1 MAAVRG
7 QSLIMRTLILGGSE
21 FVGRALTDAALARGW
36 DVTVFNRGRYELP
49 PEVRPLVGDRTVEGG
64 LAALADGEW
73 DVVLDT
79 WSAAPR
85 AVRDTADLLADRV
98 GRYVYISTCS
108 VYADPTLPGVGEDA
122 PLVEGSPDDGDVAYP
137 IAKRGAEIAVERA
150 FGDRY
155 VHARAGLIL
164 GPRENIGRL
173 PWWLNRIA
181 RGGPVVAP
189 GPRESPLQ
197 FIDARDLA
205 EWSVHAAEAGLS
217 GPYNLISPTGHT
229 TMGELLDLCVR
240 VTGSTAELRWIDPE
254 TILAADVQPWIEL
267 PVWVPAGEDYNS
279 IHRRDVSKAL
289 AAGLRIRPT
298 AETVADTWAWL
309 RTLGGVAPQRPDRPV
324 VGLPP
329 EKEAELL
336 EP

>member
-1 MAAVRG
+1 
-7 QSLIMRTLILGGSE
+7 MRLLILGGTA
-21 FVGRALTDAALARGW
+21 FVGRAVTDAAVKRGW
-36 DVTVFNRGRYELP
+36 DVTVFNRGRHELP
-49 PEVRPLVGDRTVEGG
+49 DGVRSLVGDRTTEGG
-64 LAALADGEW
+64 LAALAGGEW
-73 DVVLDT
+73 DLAVDT

-85 AVRDTADLLADRV
+85 VVRDSADLLADRV
-98 GRYVYISTCS
+98 GRYVYVSSCS
-108 VYADPTLPGVGEDA
+108 VYDQPTPAGLGEEA

-137 IAKRGAEIAVERA
+137 KAKRGAEIAVERA

-189 GPRESPLQ
+189 GPREAELQ

-205 EWSVHAAEAGLS
+205 EWTLDAAEAGRS
-217 GPYNLISPTGHT
+217 GAYNLISPTGHS

-240 VTGSTAELRWIDPE
+240 VTGSDAELRWIDPD
-254 TILAADVQPWIEL
+254 TIVKAGIEPWLEL
-267 PVWVPAGEDYNS
+267 PIWVPAGEDYDS
-279 IHRRDVSKAL
+279 IHRRDVRKAL
-289 AAGLRIRPT
+289 GAGLRVRPVE
-298 AETVADTWAWL
+298 ETVADTWTWL
-309 RTLGGVAPQRPDRPV
+309 RSVNGIVPQRSDRPV

-329 EKEAELL
+329 EKEATILAG
-336 EP
+336 